1 MLDHMPQRNFGNL
14 ASKDKS
20 EAEGKDSE
28 VCVCVVEF
36 CCLDAAWDFFGGNYR
51 LGHALLGAEH
61 VGAGRGTGKWG

>member
-20 EAEGKDSE
+20 EAEGKDRE
-28 VCVCVVEF
+28 VSSVLWNSAV
-36 CCLDAAWDFFGGNYR
+36 WMDFFGGNYR